1 MVRDIL
7 RFNRQAP
14 SVLEAGNPSLTLG
27 EYLRKEGYSE
37 EFCENYIIP
46 MGAAVWSSPRESIL
60 GFPAVFFIRFFK
72 NHGMLSV
79 NDRPQWYT
87 IRGGSRTYV
96 ERITAPFRDR
106 IRVSCPVTSIRRF
119 EDCVRVEAVGCEPES
134 FDEVIVATHSDEAL
148 TLLADASDGEREV
161 LGSIPYQPNAT
172 VLHTDTRIM
181 PRRRLAWASWNYHI
195 PDRPQPDVTVT
206 YDMNILQALQAE
218 ETFLVTLNES
228 ELLDPQRMLGQF
240 EYSHPQFSTAA
251 YAAQQRWAQIDGVRR
266 TRFCGAYWRYGFHED
281 GVVSALR
288 VCEAYGR
295 KLNGG

>member
-1 MVRDIL
+1 
-7 RFNRQAP
+7 
-14 SVLEAGNPSLTLG
+14 
-27 EYLRKEGYSE
+27 
-37 EFCENYIIP
+37 
-46 MGAAVWSSPRESIL
+46 
-60 GFPAVFFIRFFK
+60 
-72 NHGMLSV
+72 
-79 NDRPQWYT
+79 
-87 IRGGSRTYV
+87 
-96 ERITAPFRDR
+96 
-106 IRVSCPVTSIRRF
+106 
-119 EDCVRVEAVGCEPES
+119 
-134 FDEVIVATHSDEAL
+134 
-148 TLLADASDGEREV
+148 V
-161 LGSIPYQPNAT
+161 LGRIPYQPNAT